1 MQFVK
6 TENCILQK
14 KFMRAGKLKIFD
26 EHRMFFDF
34 PEIFTHENAR
44 PII

>member
-26 EHRMFFDF
+26 EHHVFFDF
-34 PEIFTHENAR
+34 PEIFMYDNAR